1 MHRLVLFVLLM
12 ACFGCA
18 VSKQLVRVQ
27 VMDTPAKPNNETVTA
42 CYEVELR

>member
-1 MHRLVLFVLLM
+1 MHRLVMFVLLM

-18 VSKQLVRVQ
+18 TGKRVVRVQ
-27 VMDTPAKPNNETVTA
+27 VTDSPAKPNSECVTA